1 MYKRMMKREA
11 GDAESSS
18 RDAWAFIAAG
28 IQGSRLIDS
37 RSMLHLKF
45 LHDRA
50 MQAAQGTARP

>member
-28 IQGSRLIDS
+28 IQGSR
-37 RSMLHLKF
+37 RQQKHVPLKVF
-45 LHDRA
+45 A
-50 MQAAQGTARP
+50 